1 MSEEKQT
8 TTLQTQSKVLESE
21 TKKTKWFSK
30 YFERYTIRDIVFLA
44 IMASITLIT
53 SLIMPLV
60 LSVPVF
66 GIAHLVTGLQMAL
79 FPAIGLYKVR
89 KIGAFVMM
97 MIFVSLYQ
105 IAMNPILFVGN
116 LLVAIFI
123 ELVIF
128 AIFRGF
134 KSTKA
139 IFIAT
144 ALYNPL
150 TLPINFVFQ
159 NYILHDPGHWD
170 QFIYGQEWVAW
181 VVSFSVL
188 AIGILGSFFGLLI
201 SKEMQKAGVFK
212 KFYQKKIKNKRKNVK
227 AKIEIE

>member
-1 MSEEKQT
+1 MVEKNIT
-8 TTLQTQSKVLESE
+8 TPLESNSKVLSIE
-21 TKKTKWFSK
+21 TKKTKWFNK
-30 YFERYTIRDIVFLA
+30 YFEKYTIRDIVFLA
-44 IMASITLIT
+44 IMASVTLIT

-66 GIAHLVTGLQMAL
+66 GIAHLVTGLQMAI

-89 KIGAFVMM
+89 KIGAFTMM
-97 MIFVSLYQ
+97 MVFVSLYQ

-123 ELVIF
+123 ELFIIAF
-128 AIFRGF
+128 FRGF
-134 KSTKA
+134 KSITA

-159 NYILHDPGHWD
+159 NYVLHDPGHWD

-181 VVSFSVL
+181 VVSFAVL
-188 AIGILGSFFGLLI
+188 AVGILGSIFGLLI

-212 KFYQKKIKNKRKNVK
+212 KFDEKKFKNKRKNNKVETK
-227 AKIEIE
+227 VE

>member
-21 TKKTKWFSK
+21 TKKKKWFSK

-89 KIGAFVMM
+89 KIGAFAMM

-212 KFYQKKIKNKRKNVK
+212 KFDQKKIKNKRKNVK